1 MNTKQN
7 TLYSWSF
14 EDKKQRSPLWYMIA
28 LSIAIGLIIWGFMTR
43 QYGMSIVI
51 MLFVWFF
58 FFLEN
63 NAEDHVEVEIWELG
77 IRIQNIFYDYGRI
90 SSYSIVYSGDQAI
103 YLRLHLKKRWIGF
116 ANLRIDNTIASEIRP
131 ILSNF
136 VEENEKQEITFLEK
150 LTHFLQL

>member
-1 MNTKQN
+1 MANTQN
-7 TLYSWSF
+7 ILYTWAF
-14 EDKKQRSPLWYMIA
+14 EDKRNRSPLWYMVA
-28 LSIAIGLIIWGFMTR
+28 LSIAIGLIIWGFMTQ

-63 NAEDHVEVEIWELG
+63 NAEDQVQVEVWELG

-90 SSYSIVYSGDQAI
+90 SSYSIVYSDDQAI
-103 YLRLHLKKRWIGF
+103 YLRLYLKKRWIGF
-116 ANLRIDNTIASEIRP
+116 ANLRIDNTIAGEIRP

-136 VEENEKQEITFLEK
+136 VEENEKQEITLIEK